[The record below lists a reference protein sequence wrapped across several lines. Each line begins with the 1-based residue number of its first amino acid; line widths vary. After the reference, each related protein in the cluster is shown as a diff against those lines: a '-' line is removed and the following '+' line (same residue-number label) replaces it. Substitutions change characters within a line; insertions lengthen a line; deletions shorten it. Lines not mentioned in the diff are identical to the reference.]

1 VLGHGSIVVVIE
13 VVGIDGDDTL
23 WHSETVFSGTH
34 DRMRSLL
41 SAYVPGHVLDDRLL
55 ATERRN
61 LRYFGYGVK
70 GFVLS
75 MIETAIEV
83 SSGRVAAAE
92 VAAILDA
99 GKAMI
104 DHPVEL
110 LDGAREALE
119 AVAAT
124 RRLVLVTKGDLFDQ
138 ESKLA
143 RSGLGELFERVEVV
157 AEKDEHAYRR
167 VLGAVGV
174 APPGFAMVGNSLR
187 SDVLPVLDL
196 GGRAVHVPYPI
207 TWALEDADPGPAA
220 GRYEVLDDLRGL
232 PDALS
237 RLDRG

>member
-1 VLGHGSIVVVIE
+1 MIE
-13 VVGIDGDDTL
+13 VVGVDGDDTL
-23 WHSETVFSGTH
+23 WHSETIFSVTH
-34 DRMRSLL
+34 DRMRALL
-41 SAYVPGHVLDDRLL
+41 TPYCAPSVLDERLL

-75 MIETAIEV
+75 MVETAIEV
-83 SSGRVAAAE
+83 SEGRVTAGE

-99 GKAMI
+99 GKAML

-110 LDGAREALE
+110 LEGAREALE
-119 AVAAT
+119 ALAGR

-157 AEKDEHAYRR
+157 AEKDERAYRR
-167 VLGAVGV
+167 VLSAVGV
-174 APPGFAMVGNSLR
+174 APPSFAMVGNSVR
-187 SDVLPVLDL
+187 SDVLPVL
-196 GGRAVHVPYPI
+196 GVGARAVHVPYPI
-207 TWALEDADPGPAA
+207 TWALEDADPGAAA

-232 PDALS
+232 PAALA
-237 RLDRG
+237 RLDDP

>member
-1 VLGHGSIVVVIE
+1 
-13 VVGIDGDDTL
+13 
-23 WHSETVFSGTH
+23 
-34 DRMRSLL
+34 LL
-41 SAYVPGHVLDDRLL
+41 APYCAPSVLDERLL

-75 MIETAIEV
+75 MVETAIEV
-83 SSGRVAAAE
+83 SEGRVTAGE

-99 GKAMI
+99 GKAML

-110 LDGAREALE
+110 LEGAREALE
-119 AVAAT
+119 ALAGR

-157 AEKDEHAYRR
+157 AEKDERAYRR
-167 VLGAVGV
+167 VLSAVGV
-174 APPGFAMVGNSLR
+174 APPSFAMVGNSVR
-187 SDVLPVLDL
+187 SDVLPVL
-196 GGRAVHVPYPI
+196 GVGARAVHVPYPI
-207 TWALEDADPGPAA
+207 TWALEDADPGAAA

-232 PDALS
+232 PAALA
-237 RLDRG
+237 RLDHP

>member
-1 VLGHGSIVVVIE
+1 MIE
-13 VVGIDGDDTL
+13 VVGVDGDDTL
-23 WHSETVFSGTH
+23 WHSESLFSVTH
-34 DRMRSLL
+34 DRMRALL
-41 SAYVPGHVLDDRLL
+41 SPYVRPSVLDERLL

-75 MIETAIEV
+75 MVETAIEV
-83 SSGRVAAAE
+83 SEARVSAGE
-92 VAAILDA
+92 VATIIEA
-99 GKAMI
+99 GKEML

-119 AVAAT
+119 ALAGR

-157 AEKDEHAYRR
+157 AEKDERAYRR
-167 VLGAVGV
+167 VLSGVGV
-174 APPGFAMVGNSLR
+174 APPAFAMVGNSIR
-187 SDVLPVLDL
+187 SDVLPVLGL
-196 GGRAVHVPYPI
+196 GARAVHVPYPI

-220 GRYEVLDDLRGL
+220 GRYEVLDDLREL
-232 PDALS
+232 PEALQ
-237 RLDRG
+237 RLDAG

>member
-1 VLGHGSIVVVIE
+1 MIE
-13 VVGIDGDDTL
+13 VVGVDGDDTL
-23 WHSETVFSGTH
+23 WHSETIFSVTH
-34 DRMRSLL
+34 DRVRGLL
-41 SAYVPGHVLDDRLL
+41 APYCAPSVLDERLL

-83 SSGRVAAAE
+83 SDGRVSAAE
-92 VAAILDA
+92 VVTILDA
-99 GKAMI
+99 GKAML

-110 LDGAREALE
+110 LAGAREALE
-119 AVAAT
+119 VLAGE

-157 AEKDEHAYRR
+157 AEKDERAYRR
-167 VLGAVGV
+167 VLTAMGV
-174 APPGFAMVGNSLR
+174 APPSFAMVGNSLR
-187 SDVLPVLDL
+187 SDVLPVLGL
-196 GGRAVHVPYPI
+196 GARAVHVPYPI
-207 TWALEDADPGPAA
+207 TWAVEDADPGAAA

-232 PDALS
+232 PDALA
-237 RLDRG
+237 RLDGA

>member
-1 VLGHGSIVVVIE
+1 VIE
-13 VVGIDGDDTL
+13 VVGVDGDDTL
-23 WHSETVFSGTH
+23 WHSETIFSVTH
-34 DRMRSLL
+34 DRMRALL
-41 SAYVPGHVLDDRLL
+41 TPHCAPSVLDERLL

-75 MIETAIEV
+75 MVETAIEV
-83 SSGRVAAAE
+83 SEGRVTAGE

-99 GKAMI
+99 GKAML

-110 LDGAREALE
+110 LEGAREALE
-119 AVAAT
+119 ALAGR

-157 AEKDEHAYRR
+157 AEKDERAYRR
-167 VLGAVGV
+167 VLSAVGV
-174 APPGFAMVGNSLR
+174 APPSFAMVGNSVR
-187 SDVLPVLDL
+187 SDVLPVL
-196 GGRAVHVPYPI
+196 GVGARAVHVPYPI
-207 TWALEDADPGPAA
+207 TWALEDADPGAAA

-232 PDALS
+232 PAALA
-237 RLDRG
+237 RLDDP

>member
-1 VLGHGSIVVVIE
+1 VIE
-13 VVGIDGDDTL
+13 VVGVDGDDTL
-23 WHSETVFSGTH
+23 WHSERIFSVTH
-34 DRMRSLL
+34 DRMRALL
-41 SAYVPGHVLDDRLL
+41 SRYIAPSVMDERLL

-75 MIETAIEV
+75 MVETAIEV
-83 SSGRVAAAE
+83 SGGRVTAAE
-92 VAAILDA
+92 VADILDA
-99 GKAMI
+99 GKAML

-119 AVAAT
+119 ALAGH

-157 AEKDEHAYRR
+157 AEKDERAYRR
-167 VLGAVGV
+167 VLAAMAVG
-174 APPGFAMVGNSLR
+174 PPAFAMVGNSIR
-187 SDVLPVLDL
+187 SDVLPVLGL

-207 TWALEDADPGPAA
+207 TWALEEADPGPAA
-220 GRYEVLDDLRGL
+220 GRYEVLEDLRAL
-232 PDALS
+232 PDALA
-237 RLDRG
+237 RLDRAD

>member
-1 VLGHGSIVVVIE
+1 VIE
-13 VVGIDGDDTL
+13 VVGVDGDDTL
-23 WHSETVFSGTH
+23 WHSERIFSVTH
-34 DRMRSLL
+34 DRMRTLL
-41 SAYVPGHVLDDRLL
+41 SAYTAPSVMDERLL

-75 MIETAIEV
+75 MVETAIEV
-83 SSGRVAAAE
+83 SDGRVTAAE
-92 VAAILDA
+92 VADILDA
-99 GKAMI
+99 GKAML

-119 AVAAT
+119 ALAGH

-157 AEKDEHAYRR
+157 AEKDERAYRR
-167 VLGAVGV
+167 VLAGV
-174 APPGFAMVGNSLR
+174 RVDAHAFAMVGNSLR
-187 SDVLPVLDL
+187 SDVLPVLGL
-196 GGRAVHVPYPI
+196 GARAVHVPYAL
-207 TWALEDADPGPAA
+207 TWALEEADPGPAA

-232 PDALS
+232 PAALA
-237 RLDRG
+237 RLDR

>member
-1 VLGHGSIVVVIE
+1 MDLPRVIAF
-13 VVGIDGDDTL
+13 DGDDTL
-23 WHSETVFSGTH
+23 WHSETIFSVTH
-34 DRMRSLL
+34 DRMHGLL
-41 SAYVPGHVLDDRLL
+41 APYCAPSVLDERLL

-75 MIETAIEV
+75 MVETAIEV
-83 SSGRVAAAE
+83 SEGRVTAGE

-99 GKAMI
+99 GKAML

-110 LDGAREALE
+110 LEGAREALE
-119 AVAAT
+119 ALAGE

-157 AEKDEHAYRR
+157 AEKDERAYRR
-167 VLGAVGV
+167 VLSAVGV
-174 APPGFAMVGNSLR
+174 APPSFAMVGNSVR
-187 SDVLPVLDL
+187 SDVLPVLGL
-196 GGRAVHVPYPI
+196 GARAVHVPYPI
-207 TWALEDADPGPAA
+207 TWALEDAEPGPAA

-232 PDALS
+232 PAALA
-237 RLDRG
+237 RLDGT

>member
-1 VLGHGSIVVVIE
+1 VIE
-13 VVGIDGDDTL
+13 VVGVDGDDTL
-23 WHSETVFSGTH
+23 WHSETIFSMTH
-34 DRMRSLL
+34 ERMRSLL
-41 SAYVPGHVLDDRLL
+41 APYVPPDVLDERLL

-75 MIETAIEV
+75 MVETAVEV
-83 SSGRVAAAE
+83 SEGRVTAGE

-99 GKAMI
+99 GKAML

-110 LDGAREALE
+110 LEGAREALE
-119 AVAAT
+119 AVAAE

-157 AEKDEHAYRR
+157 AEKDERAYRR
-167 VLGAVGV
+167 VLTGAGV
-174 APPGFAMVGNSLR
+174 APPAFAMVGNSLR
-187 SDVLPVLDL
+187 SDVLPVLGL

-207 TWALEDADPGPAA
+207 TWALEEADAGEVV
-220 GRYEVLDDLRGL
+220 GRYEVLDSLGAL
-232 PDALS
+232 PDALR
-237 RLDRG
+237 RLDEG